1 MLRKKTLLAPIQ
13 PNIYKQDQ
21 NIKYPI
27 YNPMLLLFLCLRN
40 SPSLSL
46 SLKERKESK
55 AKPLGA
61 RIRET
66 KPLPIPCIPN
76 SYSILGSPFSDREVV
91 DQSEWDV
98 VLISKDL
105 TTPWTSLFIA
115 PKPAA
120 TAKIIR

>member
-1 MLRKKTLLAPIQ
+1 M
-13 PNIYKQDQ
+13 
-21 NIKYPI
+21 
-27 YNPMLLLFLCLRN
+27 
-40 SPSLSL
+40 
-46 SLKERKESK
+46 
-55 AKPLGA
+55 
-61 RIRET
+61 RET
-66 KPLPIPCIPN
+66 DPLPIPCIPN

-120 TAKIIR
+120 TAKIIRWLFFFFF